1 MNELDQSQ
9 ADKLGRLI
17 HDARKRKRSSIAE
30 CSIALGID
38 PKVMEE
44 MEEGQRVPSL
54 PEVEVLAMY
63 LDVPMDYFWSGDQL
77 QTEAKTDFVKYMA
90 LRHVIIGT
98 TLRQYRDSKEM
109 TLEELAD
116 EVGISQKEL
125 NEFEAGQPVSF
136 LDLSTLV
143 RALDRT
149 IMDVTDEDYGPLA
162 QHEIEIA
169 QKQKFDDLPEDIKA
183 FVVEPINRSY
193 IEAAIQLSHLDV
205 DRLRSVGESLLEI
218 TY

>member
-9 ADKLGRLI
+9 ANKLGRLI
-17 HDARKRKRSSIAE
+17 HDARKRKRSSVAE
-30 CSIALGID
+30 CSSALGID
-38 PKVMEE
+38 PKVMQE

-98 TLRQYRDSKEM
+98 TLRQYRDNRRMK
-109 TLEELAD
+109 LEELAD
-116 EVGISQKEL
+116 EVGISQEEL
-125 NEFEAGQPVSF
+125 GGYETGQPVSF
-136 LDLSTLV
+136 LDLAIIV

-149 IMDVTDEDYGPLA
+149 IMDLTDDDYGPLA
-162 QHEIEIA
+162 QHENEIA
-169 QKQKFDDLPEDIKA
+169 QKQKFDDMPEDMKA
-183 FVVEPINRSY
+183 FVVEPINKRY
-193 IEAAIQLSHLDV
+193 VEAAIQLSQLDV
-205 DRLRSVGESLLEI
+205 GRLRSIGESLLEI

>member
-63 LDVPMDYFWSGDQL
+63 LDVPMDYFWGGAQL
-77 QTEAKTDFVKYMA
+77 QTEAQTDFVKHMA

-98 TLRQYRDSKEM
+98 TLLQYRDSKEM

-116 EVGISQKEL
+116 EVGISQEVL
-125 NEFEAGQPVSF
+125 GGYETGQPVSF
-136 LDLSTLV
+136 LDLAIIV

-149 IMDVTDEDYGPLA
+149 IMDLTDDDYGPLA
-162 QHEIEIA
+162 QHENEIA
-169 QKQKFDDLPEDIKA
+169 QKQKFDDLPIETLNYLFDNFHSFDIPGQ
-183 FVVEPINRSY
+183 VEI
-193 IEAAIQLSHLDV
+193 L
-205 DRLRSVGESLLEI
+205 RLMKLQEM
-218 TY
+218 